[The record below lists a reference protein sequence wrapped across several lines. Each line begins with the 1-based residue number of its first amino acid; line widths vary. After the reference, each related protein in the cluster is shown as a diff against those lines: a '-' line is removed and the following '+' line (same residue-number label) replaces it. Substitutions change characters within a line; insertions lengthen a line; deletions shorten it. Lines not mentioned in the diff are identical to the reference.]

1 MGNETIQD
9 TSFFN
14 DKREK
19 QGKNWK
25 NRGKITKKQEK
36 TGKNRK
42 LQEIQKH
49 HLDEVPENG
58 NEFSARFREMLKT
71 KRKRCLPECHETTI
85 REQKRCIVPTLGP
98 GEQQG
103 AAQEGV
109 PVPKVVEEPN
119 SLVAG
124 ISGHLI
130 CQTDQSITCSVPS
143 HLSIPAWMTR
153 SKSAS
158 CL

>member
-71 KRKRCLPECHETTI
+71 ETETMSS
-85 REQKRCIVPTLGP
+85 RMSRNDDSRAKTMYRPNPRLTSPRFSEPCSGP
-98 GEQQG
+98 AVGGLAVWRVVWAGSVEVRTEAWCCGGTSQG
-103 AAQEGV
+103 
-109 PVPKVVEEPN
+109 
-119 SLVAG
+119 
-124 ISGHLI
+124 
-130 CQTDQSITCSVPS
+130 
-143 HLSIPAWMTR
+143 
-153 SKSAS
+153 
-158 CL
+158 

>member
-1 MGNETIQD
+1 MGYKTIQE

-71 KRKRCLPECHETTI
+71 ETETETMSS
-85 REQKRCIVPTLGP
+85 RMSRNDDSRAKTMYR
-98 GEQQG
+98 
-103 AAQEGV
+103 
-109 PVPKVVEEPN
+109 PN
-119 SLVAG
+119 
-124 ISGHLI
+124 
-130 CQTDQSITCSVPS
+130 PS
-143 HLSIPAWMTR
+143 QRYGQI
-153 SKSAS
+153 KD
-158 CL
+158 

>member
-1 MGNETIQD
+1 MGYKTIQE

-25 NRGKITKKQEK
+25 NRGKITKKQE
-36 TGKNRK
+36 KNRK

-71 KRKRCLPECHETTI
+71 ETETMSSRMSRNDDSRAKTMYRPNPRLGVAILIAHWANYDDI
-85 REQKRCIVPTLGP
+85 RGR
-98 GEQQG
+98 
-103 AAQEGV
+103 
-109 PVPKVVEEPN
+109 
-119 SLVAG
+119 
-124 ISGHLI
+124 
-130 CQTDQSITCSVPS
+130 
-143 HLSIPAWMTR
+143 
-153 SKSAS
+153 
-158 CL
+158 

>member
-1 MGNETIQD
+1 MGYKTIQE

-71 KRKRCLPECHETTI
+71 ETETETMSS
-85 REQKRCIVPTLGP
+85 RMSRNDDSRAKTMYRPNPSPCAWPSPPPDSPHCSSEPAVGGVRNNQVLAEMSPYLLTAATL
-98 GEQQG
+98 
-103 AAQEGV
+103 
-109 PVPKVVEEPN
+109 
-119 SLVAG
+119 
-124 ISGHLI
+124 
-130 CQTDQSITCSVPS
+130 
-143 HLSIPAWMTR
+143 
-153 SKSAS
+153 
-158 CL
+158 

>member
-1 MGNETIQD
+1 MGYKTIQE

-71 KRKRCLPECHETTI
+71 ETETMSSRMSRNDDSRAKTMYRCKPTTTYNI
-85 REQKRCIVPTLGP
+85 KQKHIFHSMLANCFVMSSSAPDQEELRCWWPGP
-98 GEQQG
+98 R
-103 AAQEGV
+103 
-109 PVPKVVEEPN
+109 
-119 SLVAG
+119 L
-124 ISGHLI
+124 
-130 CQTDQSITCSVPS
+130 DQSQS
-143 HLSIPAWMTR
+143 
-153 SKSAS
+153 SATPHS
-158 CL
+158 CTAL

>member
-1 MGNETIQD
+1 MGYKTIQE

-71 KRKRCLPECHETTI
+71 ETETMSS
-85 REQKRCIVPTLGP
+85 RMSRNDDSRAKTMYRPNPSVLAGQP
-98 GEQQG
+98 G
-103 AAQEGV
+103 V
-109 PVPKVVEEPN
+109 
-119 SLVAG
+119 S
-124 ISGHLI
+124 
-130 CQTDQSITCSVPS
+130 
-143 HLSIPAWMTR
+143 
-153 SKSAS
+153 
-158 CL
+158 